1 MNADLRISQSDKDK
15 RTELLAEFLYWL
27 FDSFIIPLISR
38 HFYATEASIQNSQK
52 IFYFRHD
59 IWQKLSEPFI
69 AELQR
74 TMLKKVPLGES
85 QRPRTLGHCGIRLLP
100 KDTGF
105 RPIMNLR
112 KRAIIAVG
120 PTVDPTL
127 Y

>member
-1 MNADLRISQSDKDK
+1 MNPDLQISQSDKVK

-38 HFYATEASIQNSQK
+38 HFYATEASIQKSQK

-69 AELQR
+69 AKLKR
-74 TMLKKVPLGES
+74 TMLVNISLRES
-85 QRPRTLGHCGIRLLP
+85 QRPRSLGHCGIRLLP

-105 RPIMNLR
+105 RPIMNLK
-112 KRAIIAVG
+112 KRAVIVVG
-120 PTVDPTL
+120 FTML
-127 Y
+127 YY